1 MYFIGWVENMH
12 IKPFGELPFSFE
24 ALVGGQ
30 NKSNYRLRILYVLVF
45 SVEFFLVY
53 ANQDLFTLAIFCKP
67 LGNIAKDGLSSTD
80 IVFRNL
86 KWTFKCNI
94 VLIQSVDSI
103 SNKYQMYNIRILFSI
118 SVQYGFAFIH
128 SNRSFYSQPLHTYG
142 NMWGLERSCLTR
154 CSKQHTLSCVFIY
167 LSHVWKPLGTL

>member
-1 MYFIGWVENMH
+1 MH

-45 SVEFFLVY
+45 SVECFWVS
-53 ANQDLFTLAIFCKP
+53 ANKNLFTLSIFCKLFGLIVQP
-67 LGNIAKDGLSSTD
+67 LISPKD
-80 IVFRNL
+80 IVFINL
-86 KWTFKCNI
+86 KWTFQCN
-94 VLIQSVDSI
+94 VVWIQSVDSI
-103 SNKYQMYNIRILFSI
+103 SKNYQMNNIRILFSI
-118 SVQYGFAFIH
+118 SVQYGFAFIY

-142 NMWGLERSCLTR
+142 NMWGLEQSCLTR